1 MASILVNGWFW
12 FRPDTGSGQ
21 YLAALMHRLPALAPR
36 HRFRLLVPDRDD
48 RPASA
53 PKPRSLPANASLH
66 SVPLPMGPPAW
77 AKVWWEQVAVPFY
90 GRALRAELVWNPY
103 WTAALWKPCPVVT
116 TIHDLIPALLPE
128 YRSSPGQKLYGQL
141 ASWAAQRARRILT
154 VSHAAR
160 QDLQAGGWPSD
171 RICVVPNGVHARHL
185 SFDAAA
191 LRRRFNLP
199 PRFFLYLGGYERR
212 KNVAAVLR
220 AFQRFRALG
229 GDPRIGLV
237 LAGSL
242 PARDTRVLQR
252 PQTLIRDLELE
263 DNVRL
268 LGFVDEGVKTAL
280 YQSALAY
287 VFPSLYEGFGLTPLE
302 AMQAGTPV
310 ITSRR

>member
-12 FRPDTGSGQ
+12 SRPDTGSGQ
-21 YLAALMHRLPALAPR
+21 YLAALMQRLPALAPR
-36 HRFRLLVPDRDD
+36 HRFRLLVPGRDD

-53 PKPRSLPANASLH
+53 SRPCALHANATLH
-66 SVPLPMGPPAW
+66 YAPLRKGPSAW
-77 AKVWWEQVAVPFY
+77 TKVWWEQVAIPFY
-90 GRALRAELVWNPY
+90 GRALQAELVWNPY
-103 WTAALWKPCPVVT
+103 WTAALWQPCPVVT
-116 TIHDLIPALLPE
+116 TVHDLIPALLPE
-128 YRSSPGQKLYGQL
+128 YRSAPGQKLYVQL
-141 ASWAAQRARRILT
+141 ASWAAQRAQRILT
-154 VSHAAR
+154 VSQAA
-160 QDLQAGGWPSD
+160 QKDLQAGRWPSD
-171 RICVVPNGVHARHL
+171 RICVVPNGVPARPL

-212 KNVAAVLR
+212 KNVATVLR
-220 AFQRFRALG
+220 AFKRFRALG

-252 PQTLIRDLELE
+252 PQTLIRALGLE
-263 DNVRL
+263 DSVRL

-310 ITSRR
+310 IASRR